1 MNSNEKLPKKKF
13 YIRETLANLDSIE
26 NYMLQKVNNI
36 NLGNL
41 ENFENIYIYIYRY
54 IIFYF
59 SISQFK
65 FVFKFLLFLIFI

>member
-36 NLGNL
+36 NLRNL
-41 ENFENIYIYIYRY
+41 ENFENIYIYIY
-54 IIFYF
+54 IDISFFIFQ
-59 SISQFK
+59 S
-65 FVFKFLLFLIFI
+65 LNLNLFLNFFYS

>member
-41 ENFENIYIYIYRY
+41 ENFEKKYIYI
-54 IIFYF
+54 FF
-59 SISQFK
+59 FK
-65 FVFKFLLFLIFI
+65 FKKIGKDFPF